1 MKVVAIKNVLITGDT
16 HGRNVERLRYI
27 KETMTGHIPEETAV
41 IILGDTG
48 FNYHLNPWDEPEKVQ
63 ANAYGYT
70 IYCVRGNH
78 EARPSDVPDMH
89 LVNDDFVKGAVWVQ
103 DEYPN
108 IRYFTDWGVYNIQGR
123 RTLVIGGAYSV
134 DKHYRLQQG
143 WQWFP
148 NEQLTDYERRSCAR
162 NVKERHFDLV
172 LSHTCPA
179 SLQPTDLFL
188 SFIDQKSVDNTM
200 EKWLDDLMPMIY
212 WRLHLWGHYHAD
224 RIEAPYC
231 EMFYTEVEDLKDIE
245 ARWEKFDQTGDLA
258 WWLPLSPA
266 MKKITHR

>member
-1 MKVVAIKNVLITGDT
+1 MKIVAIKNVLITGDT
-16 HGRNVERLRYI
+16 HGCTADRLDYI
-27 KETMTGHIPEETAV
+27 QTIMTDYTPKETAV
-41 IILGDTG
+41 IILGDVGLNYYLSSLDEYKKRRVNSFG
-48 FNYHLNPWDEPEKVQ
+48 F
-63 ANAYGYT
+63 T

-78 EARPSDVPDMH
+78 DARPSDVPGMH

-143 WQWFP
+143 WQWFA
-148 NEQLTDYERRSCAR
+148 NEQMTDYERRSCAR

-200 EKWLDDLMPMIY
+200 EKWMDDLMPMIY

-224 RIEAPYC
+224 RIYPPAEKSHVMLYK
-231 EMFYTEVEDLKDIE
+231 EIQDLDNLFKLK
-245 ARWEKFDQTGDLA
+245 EKGAL
-258 WWLPLSPA
+258 
-266 MKKITHR
+266 